1 LANHNRAT
9 AYEENGFYFLVAGH
23 EGAFNSVVETQW
35 VGEGERAT
43 TILLKFTHKKK
54 VLRKQHLSKNRGNAL
69 PFVVSFVGHSQ
80 TATTACTA
88 RSQNA
93 TTIGRSHALTE
104 SVLVLSFPVGGLER
118 AFHGSFVFYVSG
130 GKDRKLFLIYKTSPA
145 YFFKL
150 F

>member
-1 LANHNRAT
+1 
-9 AYEENGFYFLVAGH
+9 
-23 EGAFNSVVETQW
+23 VV
-35 VGEGERAT
+35 GDGERAT
-43 TILLKFTHKKK
+43 KILLKFTHKKK

-130 GKDRKLFLIYKTSPA
+130 GKDRKLFLMYKTSPA

>member
-1 LANHNRAT
+1 
-9 AYEENGFYFLVAGH
+9 
-23 EGAFNSVVETQW
+23 VV
-35 VGEGERAT
+35 GDGERAT
-43 TILLKFTHKKK
+43 KILLKFTHKKK

-69 PFVVSFVGHSQ
+69 PFVISFVGHSQ
-80 TATTACTA
+80 TTTTACTA